1 MWENRQRC
9 DSEDGPYWRAGPNNE
24 YIRCYCTSMRN
35 KVKPSWSNVPIEDAP
50 SDSSDDIADVYDT
63 VTRYGTQPER
73 APLNDYMGQQLARLS
88 NEVGMVMERA
98 VGSGDGLLRQ
108 FAERVRK
115 SCKRMSMRMN
125 CMSSSDVHYGG
136 NGQGTSS
143 GSRRT
148 PLATPPR
155 AVTPST
161 AAGPSW
167 RSRGKAP
174 ASPQAS
180 EDSEGEQ
187 SEDDDPTYG
196 EELEI
201 SVMIDAPPVTQTQ
214 GESSQEPTPRTRMPC
229 QRRRSR
235 DHTDVGCANVL
246 PTHPRRSVA
255 QEILLALRLSGGH
268 DNECCMSQV

>member
-1 MWENRQRC
+1 
-9 DSEDGPYWRAGPNNE
+9 
-24 YIRCYCTSMRN
+24 MRN

-136 NGQGTSS
+136 NGQ
-143 GSRRT
+143 
-148 PLATPPR
+148 
-155 AVTPST
+155 
-161 AAGPSW
+161 GPSW

>member
-1 MWENRQRC
+1 MILYYVVEFHMPHSVMRQFGRMQPCPPLELSTLLKRYKENDWKVKHAQYLIMWENRQRC
-9 DSEDGPYWRAGPNNE
+9 DPEDGPYWRAGPNNE
-24 YIRCYCTSMRN
+24 YIRWYCTSMRT

-63 VTRYGTQPER
+63 VTRYGTQPKR
-73 APLNDYMGQQLARLS
+73 APLHDYMQLARLA
-88 NEVGMVMERA
+88 NEAGLVMERA

-115 SCKRMSMRMN
+115 SCRRMTMRMN
-125 CMSSSDVHYGG
+125 CVSSSDVHHGG

-155 AVTPST
+155 AATPST
-161 AAGPSW
+161 TAGHSR
-167 RSRGKAP
+167 RSRGKAL

-180 EDSEGEQ
+180 EDSEGDQ

-196 EELEI
+196 EELEV
-201 SVMIDAPPVTQTQ
+201 SGMIDAPPMTQT
-214 GESSQEPTPRTRMPC
+214 
-229 QRRRSR
+229 
-235 DHTDVGCANVL
+235 
-246 PTHPRRSVA
+246 
-255 QEILLALRLSGGH
+255 
-268 DNECCMSQV
+268 